1 MEFLPV
7 LELID
12 RLCIARVKH
21 ARTNGA
27 NQVELDW
34 YEERY
39 RQLPRSPELDAD
51 IQAMTDIHHAIWDL
65 EWQLKSGVEQMLSLQ
80 EIGRRAIAIRD
91 FNNKRIAYKNSIATI
106 LGHPV
111 KEIKQDIKTL
121 LAHGEKLEN
130 RIVAMET
137 KCHERHGR
145 KRSIKKL

>member
-21 ARTNGA
+21 ARSQGA
-27 NQVELDW
+27 NQVERDW
-34 YEERY
+34 YEDKLA
-39 RQLPRSPELDAD
+39 QLPQSAELDEA

-91 FNNKRIAYKNSIATI
+91 FNNKRIAYKNSVANI

-111 KEIKQDIKTL
+111 TEIKQDH
-121 LAHGEKLEN
+121 LADGT
-130 RIVAMET
+130 VDT
-137 KCHERHGR
+137 K
-145 KRSIKKL
+145 

>member
-21 ARTNGA
+21 ARTQGA
-27 NQVELDW
+27 NQVERDW
-34 YEERY
+34 YEHKLA
-39 RQLPRSPELDAD
+39 QLPQSAELDEA

-91 FNNKRIAYKNSIATI
+91 HNNKRIAYKNSVASI

-111 KEIKQDIKTL
+111 KEIKHDH
-121 LAHGEKLEN
+121 LADGT
-130 RIVAMET
+130 VDT
-137 KCHERHGR
+137 K
-145 KRSIKKL
+145 

>member
-21 ARTNGA
+21 ARTQGA

-34 YEERY
+34 YEDRF
-39 RQLPRSPELDAD
+39 RQLPQSVELDEA

-91 FNNKRIAYKNSIATI
+91 HNNKRIAYKNTVARI

-111 KEIKQDIKTL
+111 TELKHNHLADGSVDIK
-121 LAHGEKLEN
+121 
-130 RIVAMET
+130 
-137 KCHERHGR
+137 
-145 KRSIKKL
+145 

>member
-21 ARTNGA
+21 ARTQGA
-27 NQVELDW
+27 NQIELDW
-34 YEERY
+34 YEDKY
-39 RQLPRSPELDAD
+39 QQLPQSAELDAD

-111 KEIKQDIKTL
+111 KEIKQDHLADGSVDIK
-121 LAHGEKLEN
+121 
-130 RIVAMET
+130 
-137 KCHERHGR
+137 
-145 KRSIKKL
+145 

>member
-21 ARTNGA
+21 ARTQGA

-34 YEERY
+34 YEDKY
-39 RQLPRSPELDAD
+39 RQLSQSAELDQV

-91 FNNKRIAYKNSIATI
+91 FNNQRIAYKNSVASI
-106 LGHPV
+106 LNHAV
-111 KEIKQDIKTL
+111 KEIKQDHLADGTVDIK
-121 LAHGEKLEN
+121 
-130 RIVAMET
+130 
-137 KCHERHGR
+137 
-145 KRSIKKL
+145 

>member
-21 ARTNGA
+21 ARTQGA
-27 NQVELDW
+27 NQVERDW
-34 YEERY
+34 YENKFS
-39 RQLPRSPELDAD
+39 QLPQSTELDEA

-91 FNNKRIAYKNSIATI
+91 FNNKRIAYKNSVAHI

-111 KEIKQDIKTL
+111 KEIKQDH
-121 LAHGEKLEN
+121 LADGT
-130 RIVAMET
+130 VDT
-137 KCHERHGR
+137 K
-145 KRSIKKL
+145 

>member
-21 ARTNGA
+21 ARTQGA
-27 NQVELDW
+27 NQVERDW
-34 YEERY
+34 YEHKLA
-39 RQLPRSPELDAD
+39 QLPQSTELDET

-91 FNNKRIAYKNSIATI
+91 FNNRRIAYKNSVAGI

-111 KEIKQDIKTL
+111 TEIKQDH
-121 LAHGEKLEN
+121 LADGT
-130 RIVAMET
+130 VDT
-137 KCHERHGR
+137 K
-145 KRSIKKL
+145 

>member
-12 RLCIARVKH
+12 RLCIARVKY
-21 ARTNGA
+21 ARTKGA

-34 YEERY
+34 YEDKY
-39 RQLPRSPELDAD
+39 QQLPQSAELDTD

-91 FNNKRIAYKNSIATI
+91 HNNKRITYKNSIASI

-111 KEIKQDIKTL
+111 KEIKQDH
-121 LAHGEKLEN
+121 LADGT
-130 RIVAMET
+130 VDT
-137 KCHERHGR
+137 K
-145 KRSIKKL
+145 

>member
-1 MEFLPV
+1 MDFLPV

-21 ARTNGA
+21 ARTQGA

-34 YEERY
+34 YEAKLRE
-39 RQLPRSPELDAD
+39 LPQSAELDDA

-91 FNNKRIAYKNSIATI
+91 FNNRRIAYKNSVAGI
-106 LGHPV
+106 LNHPV
-111 KEIKQDIKTL
+111 REIKQDHLADGEIDIK
-121 LAHGEKLEN
+121 
-130 RIVAMET
+130 
-137 KCHERHGR
+137 
-145 KRSIKKL
+145 

>member
-21 ARTNGA
+21 ARTSGA

-34 YEERY
+34 YEDKY
-39 RQLPRSPELDAD
+39 RQLPQSVELDTD

-91 FNNKRIAYKNSIATI
+91 FNNKRITYKNSIASI

-111 KEIKQDIKTL
+111 REIKQDH
-121 LAHGEKLEN
+121 LADGT
-130 RIVAMET
+130 VDT
-137 KCHERHGR
+137 K
-145 KRSIKKL
+145 

>member
-21 ARTNGA
+21 ARTQGA
-27 NQVELDW
+27 NQVERDW
-34 YEERY
+34 YEDKLA
-39 RQLPRSPELDAD
+39 QLPKSTELDEA

-91 FNNKRIAYKNSIATI
+91 FNNRRIAYKNSVANI

-111 KEIKQDIKTL
+111 TEIKQDH
-121 LAHGEKLEN
+121 LADGT
-130 RIVAMET
+130 VDT
-137 KCHERHGR
+137 K
-145 KRSIKKL
+145 

>member
-21 ARTNGA
+21 VRTQGA
-27 NQVELDW
+27 NQIELDW
-34 YEERY
+34 YEDKY
-39 RQLPRSPELDAD
+39 QQLPQSTKLDEA

-91 FNNKRIAYKNSIATI
+91 FNNRRIAYKNSVAGI

-111 KEIKQDIKTL
+111 TEIKQDH
-121 LAHGEKLEN
+121 LADGT
-130 RIVAMET
+130 VDT
-137 KCHERHGR
+137 K
-145 KRSIKKL
+145 

>member
-21 ARTNGA
+21 ARTQGA
-27 NQVELDW
+27 NQVERDW
-34 YEERY
+34 YEHKLA
-39 RQLPRSPELDAD
+39 QLPQSAELDEA

-91 FNNKRIAYKNSIATI
+91 FNNKRIAYKNSVANI

-111 KEIKQDIKTL
+111 TEIKQDH
-121 LAHGEKLEN
+121 LADGT
-130 RIVAMET
+130 VDT
-137 KCHERHGR
+137 K
-145 KRSIKKL
+145 

>member
-1 MEFLPV
+1 MEFIPV

-27 NQVELDW
+27 NQVERNW
-34 YEERY
+34 YEDKLA
-39 RQLPRSPELDAD
+39 QLPQSAELDEA

-91 FNNKRIAYKNSIATI
+91 HNNKRIAYKNSVAHI

-111 KEIKQDIKTL
+111 KEIKQDH
-121 LAHGEKLEN
+121 LADGT
-130 RIVAMET
+130 VDT
-137 KCHERHGR
+137 K
-145 KRSIKKL
+145 